1 MAEDIAY
8 FNKTSIDFSKSSV
21 EIFPALAQLDG
32 SDHLYFKFSKN
43 RVKLS
48 EENAEEILL
57 MDFDLCLIDRAMNET
72 VLQLFAIF
80 AIKDQAGAVSDWRNI
95 EIAVSF
101 ARSMV
106 IKEAEERKLTDQH
119 GQPLTVPPFAVT
131 PESIRLFS

>member
-1 MAEDIAY
+1 MPEDIAY
-8 FNKTSIDFSKSSV
+8 FNKTSIDFSKSSI
-21 EIFPALAQLDG
+21 EIFPALEQLAG

-48 EENAEEILL
+48 EQTAEEILL
-57 MDFDLCLIDRAMNET
+57 MDFDLCLIDREMNET
-72 VLQLFAIF
+72 ILQLFAIF
-80 AIKDQAGAVSDWRNI
+80 TVKDEAGAVSDWRNI

-106 IKEAEERKLTDQH
+106 IKEAEDRQLKDKF